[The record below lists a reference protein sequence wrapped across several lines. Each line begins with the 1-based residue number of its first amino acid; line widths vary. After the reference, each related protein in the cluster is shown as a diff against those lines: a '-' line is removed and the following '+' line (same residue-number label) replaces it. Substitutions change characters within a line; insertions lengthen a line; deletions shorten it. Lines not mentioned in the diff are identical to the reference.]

1 MSRSE
6 FPRVTPES
14 VGVPSEAVEWLLDR
28 LENGY
33 TEPHGLML
41 MRHGRIF
48 AEGWWRPY
56 APGIRHG
63 LQSHSKTY
71 AATAV
76 GVLFTEGRV
85 KLEERIIDIF
95 PDKAPADPSEFL
107 KLLTVRDVL
116 CMGCGMDEMP
126 APDAEDWIREFLSI
140 PVNHRPGT
148 VYMYNSVGSS
158 LLCAIVRK
166 KTGMSMHEYLIP
178 RLYEPLGIQ
187 YRNHRWYTMSDG
199 TEAGGWGLFATTED
213 NLRLLKLYLD
223 GGKAPD
229 GRRILSEEFVR
240 LAVSDQNPSAS
251 EEAKNPGAWDNYA
264 GYGFQIWMCRPE
276 GVYRADGAMGQFT
289 VVVPDMDMIL
299 AITETACFDADRIRE
314 RNGKRMKDTGMPMSG
329 TAQHTLDVLWGFLSR
344 IPGGERFA
352 AIRPD
357 PAFLASDAGASCI
370 DFGGEVPEST
380 RRFAAMLTEEGT
392 LPENPEAALHL
403 AGRMSSLALP
413 RPVWTPESPEAEKIS
428 GRLMRVEEG
437 ALGIMVNG
445 FGERFGQDK
454 RESFRLDFTGAGE
467 CIFTCTETGSDGREK
482 NTVLDVALDGSERF
496 NRIGAPEGTVSEDLA
511 SGRWNG
517 EKEFEITLRFIETC
531 GTRRVSFAFGGDGA
545 VIRTRTNMAFSPA
558 REVTARFD

>member
-1 MSRSE
+1 MQRVE

-14 VGVPSEAVEWLLDR
+14 VGVPSEAVGWLLDQ

-41 MRHGRIF
+41 MRHGKVF

-76 GVLFTEGRV
+76 GVLYTEGGVR
-85 KLEERIIDIF
+85 LDERIIDIF
-95 PDKAPADPSEFL
+95 PDKAPEEPSENL

-126 APDAEDWIREFLSI
+126 SPAAEDWIREFLNI

-158 LLCAIVRK
+158 LLCAIVRRR
-166 KTGMSMHEYLIP
+166 TGMSMHEYLIP
-178 RLYEPLGIQ
+178 RLYEPLGIL

-213 NLRLLKLYLD
+213 NLRLMKLYLD
-223 GGKAPD
+223 GGVAPD
-229 GRRILSEEFVR
+229 GRRILAEDFVR
-240 LAVSDQNPSAS
+240 LATTDRNPSAS

-299 AITETACFDADRIRE
+299 AITETACFDENRIRE
-314 RNGKRMKDTGMPMSG
+314 MNGTRMKDSGMPMSG
-329 TAQHTLDVLWGFLSR
+329 TAQHTLDVFWGFLSR

-352 AIRPD
+352 AIKPD
-357 PAFLASDAGASCI
+357 PAFLASPAGSTCI

-380 RRFAAMLTEEGT
+380 GRYAALLSRDGA
-392 LPENPEAALHL
+392 LPENPEAALRL
-403 AGRMSSLALP
+403 ASRMSALALP
-413 RPVWTPESPEAEKIS
+413 RPVWTPAGPLAEKIS
-428 GRLMRVEEG
+428 GRVMAVEDG
-437 ALGIMVNG
+437 TLGLMVNG
-445 FGERFGQDK
+445 FAQRADVGKERLSL
-454 RESFRLDFTGAGE
+454 EFTGAGE
-467 CIFTCTETGSDGREK
+467 CIFTYEQAGPDGQEK
-482 NTVLDVALDGSERF
+482 RTVMNAALDGSERW
-496 NRIGAPEGTVSEDLA
+496 NRVGDPAGTVSEVLL
-511 SGRWNG
+511 SGRWISEN
-517 EKEFEITLRFIETC
+517 EFEITMRFIETC
-531 GTRRVSFAFGGDGA
+531 GTRRVCFAFGESEA
-545 VIRTRTNMAFSPA
+545 VIRTKSNMAFSPA
-558 REVTARFD
+558 AEVRAVMQ